1 MPLSEAWRQ
10 NKPLWGCTAAVW
22 TRSGMVSED
31 KCLTGKTTES
41 YRETP
46 CFTWASLGEQGRVGG
61 RIIQVGESQWSRKQK
76 RNACTPLSMFCLLP
90 HRVLTS
96 HKELPVSLSAPPRS
110 GLSYFLPLPLSLSAP
125 SVHPALLG
133 SACFQRGAERSQ
145 QSRTELLF
153 LPFVPAG
160 AHCTRS
166 DVTLHHRCY
175 AGPLT

>member
-1 MPLSEAWRQ
+1 M
-10 NKPLWGCTAAVW
+10 W

-31 KCLTGKTTES
+31 KCLTGKTSES
-41 YRETP
+41 YRENP
-46 CFTWASLGEQGRVGG
+46 CFTGASLGERGRVGG
-61 RIIQVGESQWSRKQK
+61 WTIQVGESQWSRKQK
-76 RNACTPLSMFCLLP
+76 QKRNACTPPSVSYLLP

-96 HKELPVSLSAPPRS
+96 HKELPVSLSAPPHS
-110 GLSYFLPLPLSLSAP
+110 GLSHFLPLPLSLSAP
-125 SVHPALLG
+125 SEHPALLG

-160 AHCTRS
+160 THCTHS

-175 AGPLT
+175 AEPLT